1 MFPYFEK
8 YYYYFQV
15 FSHVTTARPN
25 LPRPPSLAEL
35 HLPRPPQLG
44 NCFPKR
50 SETDSGSK
58 LSGTLQ
64 AHLANIHPP
73 SLGGKFQSL
82 KSLGSSGGGSQ
93 ASSSTGV
100 YKNFQ
105 ISNILRNYSENKYF
119 IERMVLSFLNYE

>member
-1 MFPYFEK
+1 MLIIKVVHLNDDKTFI
-8 YYYYFQV
+8 FQV

-50 SETDSGSK
+50 SETESSSK

-82 KSLGSSGGGSQ
+82 KSLGSSGCGSQ
-93 ASSSTGV
+93 ASSSTGM
-100 YKNFQ
+100 YIKFLFFNF
-105 ISNILRNYSENKYF
+105 
-119 IERMVLSFLNYE
+119 